1 MEMGGCKMTEQEKQ
15 STDEVVQLVNFR
27 LGQEEYAVDIG
38 SVREI
43 TKVADITRIQEASSC
58 IYGVTN
64 LRGQIIA
71 VIDLAEQFGLP
82 SRQGLTEDAK
92 IVVAEIAGQTVGM
105 LVDEV
110 PGVLS
115 IQRGD
120 IEPAPEVIQT
130 QVKKDYIKGI
140 GKVGE
145 RLFIILNLEKILTS
159 HEVEELV
166 EAGV

>member
-1 MEMGGCKMTEQEKQ
+1 
-15 STDEVVQLVNFR
+15 
-27 LGQEEYAVDIG
+27 
-38 SVREI
+38 
-43 TKVADITRIQEASSC
+43 
-58 IYGVTN
+58 
-64 LRGQIIA
+64 